1 MNKKNRKIQLEKL
14 IKEAELK
21 KLIAQVEEQQ
31 NANGDDNQASE
42 GKGKKFT
49 DAIIDAFKI
58 PGLED

>member
-1 MNKKNRKIQLEKL
+1 MNKKSRKIQLEKL
-14 IKEAELK
+14 VKEAELK
-21 KLIAQVEEQQ
+21 KLIAQVDEQ
-31 NANGDDNQASE
+31 NANGDDNHAVE